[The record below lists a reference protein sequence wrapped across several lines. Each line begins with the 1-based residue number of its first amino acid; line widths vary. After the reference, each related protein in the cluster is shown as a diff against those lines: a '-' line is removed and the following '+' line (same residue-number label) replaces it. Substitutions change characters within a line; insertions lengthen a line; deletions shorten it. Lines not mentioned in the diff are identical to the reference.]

1 MRTYLRNFGSAIMAF
16 LLMVIAL
23 LFRSYCRGLYI
34 FMYGSVQQPS
44 PFELIISLIAVVA
57 QGISIT
63 AFGTSALLM
72 LLAEFASC
80 VSLALGGLIATEGQL
95 SLHVTV
101 SLVGL
106 FWTLFD
112 ILSVSYQQDG
122 SGDLDLSSQSGSPFA
137 WAWGILCLLGQWC
150 LLCLSLC

>member
-80 VSLALGGLIATEGQL
+80 VSLALGGLR
-95 SLHVTV
+95 
-101 SLVGL
+101 
-106 FWTLFD
+106 
-112 ILSVSYQQDG
+112 
-122 SGDLDLSSQSGSPFA
+122 
-137 WAWGILCLLGQWC
+137 
-150 LLCLSLC
+150 

>member
-101 SLVGL
+101 L
-106 FWTLFD
+106 
-112 ILSVSYQQDG
+112 LSVFSGHSLTSFRSRINRMVPVTWTCPVSLARRLLEHEVFYAYWG
-122 SGDLDLSSQSGSPFA
+122 SDVS
-137 WAWGILCLLGQWC
+137 CV
-150 LLCLSLC
+150 